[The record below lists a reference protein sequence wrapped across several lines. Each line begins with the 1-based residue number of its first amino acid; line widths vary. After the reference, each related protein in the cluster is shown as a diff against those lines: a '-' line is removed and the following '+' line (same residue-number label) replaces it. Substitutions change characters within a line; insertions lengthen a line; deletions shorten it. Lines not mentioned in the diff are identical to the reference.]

1 MSKCQKCPITY
12 ILYSNNINN
21 HPQYNLQIIK
31 IPKNHPPINFFFVML
46 QQHVNTP
53 GSNTTLLNLYKQ
65 LYFMVSKIKRQNI
78 KKLIIL
84 GTKGIGV
91 GGGE

>member
-1 MSKCQKCPITY
+1 
-12 ILYSNNINN
+12 
-21 HPQYNLQIIK
+21 
-31 IPKNHPPINFFFVML
+31 ML